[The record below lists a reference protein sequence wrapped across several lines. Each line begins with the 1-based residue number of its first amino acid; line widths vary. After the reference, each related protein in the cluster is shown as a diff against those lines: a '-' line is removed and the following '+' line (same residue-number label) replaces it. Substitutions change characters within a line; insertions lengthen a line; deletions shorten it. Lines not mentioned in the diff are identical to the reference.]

1 MDRVFKSTCRMCHG
15 GCGVLLHV
23 KNGSLVRVE
32 GDRTSP
38 MNYGAM
44 CIKGQS
50 TIDMVYHPDRI
61 VRPMK
66 RVGMRGKGEFKYI
79 SWDEALDDITG
90 ALKQIIRQYGPEG
103 IAFAQ
108 GTGRHHYIHLI
119 RLANALG
126 CPNWIEPGAAQC
138 FLPRVNVSM
147 ITYGDFL
154 VSDYY
159 SGTPPKC
166 GIFWGS
172 NPVITGADGK
182 VLFSVRRVI
191 KDIPYTFAVDP
202 RISETAQRCRYH
214 LQLRPG
220 TDMALAL
227 AMIHII
233 IRESLYDKDFV
244 ETWTSG
250 FDRLADGVKT
260 YTPDWAADITGLEKE
275 AIVNVARTYAVNKPG
290 IIDWGVSI
298 EQTPNSLQTCRSIAI
313 LRGITGNVDK
323 PGSDVMGMHI
333 LSPLQTYRR
342 RAMAVQDKR
351 LGADTYKLL
360 GGRYAFH
367 PTAHIPS
374 VFAAMRTGKPY
385 PIKAFLIFGNN
396 GLTTFANPKEYKE
409 ALMNMDLVVSADFFR
424 TPTAEYADY
433 FLPAAM
439 WPEVNQIVGLP
450 YIGENGVS
458 VQQKVIQTG
467 ECKQDEEIFVEL
479 AKRLD
484 LDCGKESIEELIAI
498 QLQKTGLS
506 FEELK
511 QTGHYFPPLQF
522 KKYQEHGFKT
532 PSRKVELYSQRLEEL
547 GYDPLP
553 SYCEPPESPVSTP
566 HLLKQFPYV
575 LITGRRSMEF
585 FHSEYH
591 QHKGMRSKHRFPQ
604 VEIHPETA
612 GKYKIKDG
620 DWVKISSPRG
630 SIYQQA
636 RVTDKIRTDVI
647 SIEHA
652 WWYPEIPGFD
662 YGIWESNAN
671 ILTNNK
677 PPYDPAFGSYQ
688 LRALLCN
695 IEKEEPAELLGKIGV
710 NTLNTV

>member
-1 MDRVFKSTCRMCHG
+1 MDGIFKSTCRMCHG

-23 KNGSLVRVE
+23 RNGRLVRVE
-32 GDRTSP
+32 GDKSSP

-44 CIKGQS
+44 CVKGQS
-50 TIDMVYHPDRI
+50 TVDMVYHPDRM

-66 RVGMRGKGEFKYI
+66 RTGPRGKGSFEYV
-79 SWDEALDDITG
+79 SWQEALDEIAG
-90 ALKQIIRQYGPEG
+90 RLKQILEKHGPEG
-103 IAFAQ
+103 VAFAQ

-119 RLANALG
+119 RFVNALG
-126 CPNWIEPGAAQC
+126 CPNWVEPGAAQC

-159 SGTPPKC
+159 SGTPPRC

-172 NPVITGADGK
+172 NPVVTGPDGK
-182 VLFSVRRVI
+182 VLFSVNRVI

-202 RISETAQRCRYH
+202 RISQTAELCQHR

-220 TDMALAL
+220 TDLALAL
-227 AMIHII
+227 AMIQVII
-233 IRESLYDKDFV
+233 VESLYDKDFV
-244 ETWTSG
+244 KTWTSG
-250 FDRLADGVKT
+250 FDRLRERVEG
-260 YTPDWAADITGLEKE
+260 YTPDWAASVTGLEKE
-275 AIVNVARTYAVNKPG
+275 AIVNIARTYASNKPG
-290 IIDWGVSI
+290 IIDWGASI

-313 LRGITGNVDK
+313 LRAITGNIDN
-323 PGSDVMGMHI
+323 PGSDMMGMHI

-342 RAMAVQDKR
+342 RSMRVQDKR

-360 GGRYAFH
+360 GGRYAFL

-374 VFAAMRTGKPY
+374 LFKTMRTEKPY
-385 PIKAFLIFGNN
+385 PIKALMVFGNN
-396 GLTTFANPKEYKE
+396 GLTTFANPKEYVK
-409 ALMNMDLVVSADFFR
+409 ALLKMDLVVVADFFR
-424 TPTAEYADY
+424 TPTVEYADY

-439 WPEVNQIVGLP
+439 WPEIDQIVGLP
-450 YIGENGVS
+450 YIAENGVS

-479 AKRLD
+479 AKRLE
-484 LDCGKESIEELIAI
+484 LDCGRESVRELLSS
-498 QLQKTGLS
+498 QLQRTGLS

-511 QTGHYFPPLQF
+511 QAGHYFSQLEF
-522 KKYQEHGFKT
+522 KKYEKRGFKT
-532 PSRKVELYSQRLEEL
+532 PSKKVELYSRRLEEL

-553 SYCEPPESPVSTP
+553 SYSEPPESPVSAP
-566 HLLKQFPYV
+566 DLLKEFPYI

-585 FHSEYH
+585 FHSEYR
-591 QHKGMRSKHRFPQ
+591 QHKGMRSRHRFPL

-612 GKYKIKDG
+612 EEHNIREG

-636 RVTDKIRTDVI
+636 RVTEKIRADVV
-647 SIEHA
+647 SVEHA
-652 WWYPEIPGFD
+652 WWYPEIAD
-662 YGIWESNAN
+662 YDHGVWESNAN
-671 ILTNNK
+671 VLTNSS

-695 IEKEEPAELLGKIGV
+695 IKKSTRGTRGSNLSY
-710 NTLNTV
+710 